1 MADAGKPVQP
11 ERIGPCL
18 RDEGR
23 AVDAGDVRPLASP
36 RIARAVE
43 AAACGFLPLRFGRQA
58 MRRAVRRRQPFAKA
72 HRLEPVDPHYGLM
85 RIGEARVAPP
95 RRLRRLSGREEARVL
110 VIGDGTPPD
119 LESVDPDA

>member
-23 AVDAGDVRPLASP
+23 AVDAGDVRPLAAP

-43 AAACGFLPLRFGRQA
+43 AASRGFLPLRFGRQA
-58 MRRAVRRRQPFAKA
+58 MRRAVRRRQPFTIA
-72 HRLEPVDPHYGLM
+72 HRLEPVDADYRLM
-85 RIGEARVAPP
+85 RIGKARIAPP
-95 RRLRRLSGREEARVL
+95 RWWRRVRGREEARV
-110 VIGDGTPPD
+110 
-119 LESVDPDA
+119 